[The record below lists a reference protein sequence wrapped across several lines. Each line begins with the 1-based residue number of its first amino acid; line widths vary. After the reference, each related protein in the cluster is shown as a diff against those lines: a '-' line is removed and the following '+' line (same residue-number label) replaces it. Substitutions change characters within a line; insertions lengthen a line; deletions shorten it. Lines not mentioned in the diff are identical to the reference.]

1 MVISSVRKIVLGL
14 EDFANVKGVIS
25 DVTSLYDAG
34 LSSYGTVNL
43 MLALETEF
51 DIQVPDALLTRN
63 TFETIKSIAGVVEAL
78 QRQPQAVDDTSQLQ
92 GAPPEASADGWFFAA
107 ESGR

>member
-14 EDFANVKGVIS
+14 EDFATTKGVIGDLS
-25 DVTSLYDAG
+25 SLYDAG

-51 DIQVPDALLTRN
+51 DVQFPDALLTRK
-63 TFETIKSIAGVVEAL
+63 TFETITSISGVVEAL
-78 QRQPQAVDDTSQLQ
+78 QRQPEVGGATPQLQ
-92 GAPPEASADGWFFAA
+92 GSPAEASADGWFFTA

>member
-51 DIQVPDALLTRN
+51 DIQVPDALLVRK
-63 TFETIKSIAGVVEAL
+63 TFETITSIAGVVEAL
-78 QRQPQAVDDTSQLQ
+78 QRQPRAVDDTSQPQ
-92 GAPPEASADGWFFAA
+92 GAPAEASADGWFFAA

>member
-1 MVISSVRKIVLGL
+1 MVISSVRQIVLGL
-14 EDFANVKGVIS
+14 EDFATTRGVINDLS
-25 DVTSLYDAG
+25 SLYDAG

-51 DIQVPDALLTRN
+51 DVQFPDTLLTRK
-63 TFETIKSIAGVVEAL
+63 TFETITSIAGVVETL
-78 QRQPQAVDDTSQLQ
+78 QRQPQASGETPQPQDAAT
-92 GAPPEASADGWFFAA
+92 EASADGWFFKA